1 MGSFNG
7 DRSERHERSRSRVST
22 RDSTSTERE
31 SGSREG
37 SGILGAKEARPTERV
52 SLLETLSLGF
62 SLLGMEALNIGAR
75 ARLVYSTRKERA
87 RVAKVTVSWEVV
99 IPFRPKKEARG
110 SFLPRIAALI

>member
-52 SLLETLSLGF
+52 SLLETLSLG
-62 SLLGMEALNIGAR
+62 LLGMEALNIGAR